1 MLFLIQKM
9 KETSNPDKLELL
21 ERQVENLT
29 KLVEINSII
38 NSTLNISR
46 LLSLIME
53 MVKDIMDTETSTL
66 LLFDEASNELVFK
79 IALGDAGEELKE
91 KYRVKIG
98 QGIAGWVAQNRES
111 VIVNDAYK
119 DSRFDFKYDKNT
131 GFVTRSIICA
141 PLLFKGKLIG
151 VIQAINRV
159 SGKGFDEKDMNL
171 FRIFSNQAALA
182 VQNAIF
188 FQRAIEEERIISELT
203 LAKSI
208 QDTLT
213 PFIAQ
218 LKDKYSI
225 AAKALPA
232 REVGGVFHFFKEYS
246 KNSAILAMG
255 NLDQKG
261 IPGALRASTFFGILK
276 VLVEIGFY
284 KPEEIV
290 NKINSIH
297 RDDIIKSSG
306 FSFFIA
312 NIDFAEGKIE
322 FVNAGDAC
330 PVLVREGKARYLRF
344 KDRSGGYVGDE
355 NFHISPV
362 IIELKPEDR
371 FIVLSGSLPKM
382 KNRQGRDIGL
392 AGIMGF
398 LEKEKGEASG
408 DINGLLDYVHDYTGK
423 LDWTR
428 DVSVA
433 AFSVRKV

>member
-1 MLFLIQKM
+1 M

-29 KLVEINSII
+29 KLVEINGII

-46 LLSLIME
+46 LLSIIME
-53 MVKDIMDTETSTL
+53 MIKDIMGTETSTL
-66 LLFDEASNELVFK
+66 LLFDDVSNELVFK
-79 IALGDAGEELKE
+79 VALGDAGEELKE

-98 QGIAGWVAQNRES
+98 QGIAGWVAQNRKS

-131 GFVTRSIICA
+131 GFVTRSIICS

-159 SGKGFDEKDMNL
+159 SGKDFDENDMNL
-171 FRIFSNQAALA
+171 FRVFSNQAALA

-188 FQRAIEEERIISELT
+188 FQRAIEEERITSELT

-213 PFIAQ
+213 SVIGQFQ
-218 LKDKYSI
+218 NKYTI

-232 REVGGVFHFFKEYS
+232 REVGGVFHFFKEYD

-255 NLDQKG
+255 NLEQKG
-261 IPGALRASTFFGILK
+261 IPGALRASTFSGILK
-276 VLVEIGFY
+276 VLVEIGFR
-284 KPEEIV
+284 KPDEII
-290 NKINSIH
+290 NKISTIYT
-297 RDDIIKSSG
+297 DDIIRSSG

-312 NIDFAEGKIE
+312 DIDFEQGKIE

-330 PVLVREGKARYLRF
+330 PVLVRKGKAIYLRF
-344 KDRSGGYVGDE
+344 KDRSRGYVGDE
-355 NFHISPV
+355 NFYISSV
-362 IIELKPEDR
+362 KINLKPEDK
-371 FIVLSGSLPKM
+371 FIVLSGSLLEI
-382 KNRQGRDIGL
+382 KNRQGRAIGL
-392 AGIMGF
+392 SGIMGF
-398 LEKEKGEASG
+398 LEKEKGEAD
-408 DINGLLDYVHDYTGK
+408 DIIDGLLEYVHSYTGK

-433 AFSVRKV
+433 AFSLRKV